1 MSDHVEA
8 RTLWELIERRAAA
21 TPDEN
26 LLVDE
31 HGRSLTF
38 AGYVGACERAAA
50 GLAADY
56 GVGEGTHVSWELPTW
71 LESFVLVGA
80 LSRLGAVQNPML
92 PIYREREVSF
102 IARQTAAR
110 LLVVPSEFRGFDYA
124 AMANTVAA
132 QLDACD
138 VLVADKSLPD
148 GDPASLPPPPAA
160 TDADDQPVRW
170 IFYTSGT
177 TADPKGA
184 QHTDATIMTSG
195 WAMVRSPALESG
207 DRHGLVFPFTHIG
220 GAGLLMAGLIAGLTH
235 VIVDTFDPALCTDLF
250 GGHGVTVAGAGT
262 VFHQA
267 YLAEARKRAPE
278 KILTDVRVWS
288 GGGAPKPPQL
298 HYDIK
303 NEIGGVGI
311 VSGYGLT
318 EAPIVVMASVDDPD
332 HKLAETEGRP
342 TAHVDL
348 KVVTLEGKPA
358 GADEEGEIRVK
369 GRQVFRGYVDASLN
383 ADAFDEDGYFRT
395 GDLGRQDAD
404 GYVVI
409 TGRLKDIIIRKG
421 ENISA
426 KEVED
431 LLYTHPKVA
440 DVAVIGL
447 PDPKLG
453 ERCCAVVASRDP
465 ADALSFEEMI
475 SFLREQGLM
484 NQKIPEQLE
493 LVDTVPRNPSGKILK
508 HVLREQYS

>member
-8 RTLWELIERRAAA
+8 RTLWGLIERRAAA

-38 AGYVGACERAAA
+38 AGYVEACERAAA

-56 GVGEGTHVSWELPTW
+56 GVGEDTHVSWELPTW

-102 IARQTAAR
+102 IARQTGAR
-110 LLVVPSEFRGFDYA
+110 LLVVPLEFRGFDYA

-160 TDADDQPVRW
+160 TDADELPVRW

-195 WAMVRSPALESG
+195 WAMVRSLALESR

-235 VIVDTFDPALCTDLF
+235 VIVDTFDPVLCTDLF
-250 GGHGVTVAGAGT
+250 GGHGITVAGAGT

-318 EAPIVVMASVDDPD
+318 EAPILTMASVEDADD
-332 HKLAETEGRP
+332 KLADTEGRP
-342 TAHVDL
+342 SPGVEL
-348 KVVTLEGKPA
+348 KVVTLDGDVA
-358 GADEEGEIRVK
+358 GPGEEGELRAK
-369 GRQVFRGYVDASLN
+369 GPQVCLGYLDSSLD
-383 ADAFDEDGYFRT
+383 ADAFDEDGFFRT
-395 GDLGRQDAD
+395 GDLGYQDAE
-404 GYVVI
+404 GYV
-409 TGRLKDIIIRKG
+409 
-421 ENISA
+421 
-426 KEVED
+426 
-431 LLYTHPKVA
+431 
-440 DVAVIGL
+440 
-447 PDPKLG
+447 
-453 ERCCAVVASRDP
+453 
-465 ADALSFEEMI
+465 
-475 SFLREQGLM
+475 
-484 NQKIPEQLE
+484 
-493 LVDTVPRNPSGKILK
+493 
-508 HVLREQYS
+508 